1 MLLEAL
7 ASGLPVAAY
16 PVPGPLDVIG
26 GSGCGVLDH
35 DLARASARAQEIPR
49 TRCRAYALQFSWR
62 RCAEQFL
69 HNLHPADATVTRGS
83 APRAAAE

>member
-16 PVPGPLDVIG
+16 PVPGPLDVIE

-35 DLARASARAQEIPR
+35 DLERAMAQALAIPR
-49 TRCRAYALQFSWR
+49 ERCSTYAGRFSWL
-62 RCAEQFL
+62 RCAEQFSGHL
-69 HNLHPADATVTRGS
+69 QRIEVETRH
-83 APRAAAE
+83 AQ